1 MDNLRFGSQLHPA
14 VGSHLLIPCPTK
26 FTAAPARCGDLI
38 SRWPLPREFREGNTE
53 SAQAMERQWKLYV
66 SECVD
71 LCSACMG
78 CGREVVKG
86 QLSSGLGHTSL
97 SLAQS
102 RTKEDPPTPKSDPKV
117 SLAFSLRSF
126 ERSGAQGVSVLRAEL
141 SSFLSAFSS
150 SPCGAGCPLLAS
162 LR

>member
-14 VGSHLLIPCPTK
+14 VGSHLLSPCPTK

-53 SAQAMERQWKLYV
+53 SVQAMERQWILYV

-86 QLSSGLGHTSL
+86 QLSSGLEHTSL

-102 RTKEDPPTPKSDPKV
+102 RTKEGPPLQIPTLKSLLPFPSAHSSAPVHKGLAPCARSSALP
-117 SLAFSLRSF
+117 SLPFHPR
-126 ERSGAQGVSVLRAEL
+126 RAVP
-141 SSFLSAFSS
+141 AA
-150 SPCGAGCPLLAS
+150 PCWPP
-162 LR
+162 